1 MNQENIEYSIPN
13 LSLRLRHLFLSQ
25 DERSFQ
31 YREEYTTSPTYLS
44 PSSLVIAN
52 ADIDI
57 GKKIEFDYE
66 WLASR
71 NIEAEP
77 WSDSYIWLKDI
88 SLPITQ
94 ILEGNAA
101 YSSMRLMYTDGGCDV
116 YQIGFGTEIN
126 PSGFWF
132 TELPGN
138 NNCHMHNDVAKYHIA
153 IEIRPGKNGENPRFV
168 YTLTELGCEDPRSYT
183 HTVIANQAE
192 LPNMAL
198 VFGSNRTAY
207 RISNLT
213 VENDPV
219 SEFSYAIPTAQADN
233 LVVFGT
239 SNYQNMHFH
248 KEVELV
254 QVQTES
260 IDCSVNGHDL
270 HLLPGDILLI
280 NSNIHH
286 MIVPHDKPAKITVLN
301 FDMFKYLNQRENDLS
316 ILYAFLSQNKI
327 CCQPY
332 QVYTGEEAEELTR
345 IIDSISEE
353 ISRRKKSYQYYIR
366 AYLLWIVAHL
376 LRENFLPDSDG
387 INNRSLSKIIPVIQ
401 YIHAHYSE
409 KISLDSISHA
419 VSMDKHYLCRLFRA
433 CTRSTIVDYIN
444 FLRLSLVAEQ
454 LSHMNTSIS
463 EAAYSSGFSSMQN
476 FNRLFKQRYGCT
488 PIEYRKKMM

>member
-13 LSLRLRHLFLSQ
+13 LTLRLRHLFLSQ

-71 NIEAEP
+71 NIAAEP

-88 SLPITQ
+88 SIPVTQ
-94 ILEGNAA
+94 ILEENAA
-101 YSSMRLMYTDGGCDV
+101 YSSMRLMYNDGGCDV
-116 YQIGFGTEIN
+116 YQAGFGTELN

-132 TELPGN
+132 TEQAEKSS
-138 NNCHMHNDVAKYHIA
+138 CHMHNDVAKYHIA
-153 IEIRPGKNGENPRFV
+153 IEIQPGKNGENPRFV
-168 YTLTELGCEDPRSYT
+168 YTLTELEHPHPRSYT
-183 HTVIANQAE
+183 HTVIASRPDF
-192 LPNMAL
+192 PNMAL

-219 SEFSYAIPTAQADN
+219 SEFSYAAPNAQADD
-233 LVVFGT
+233 LVLFGT

-260 IDCSVNGHDL
+260 LDCSVNGQDV
-270 HLLPGDILLI
+270 HLLSGDILLI
-280 NSNIHH
+280 NSNVHH
-286 MIVPHDKPAKITVLN
+286 MMVPHDKPAKITVLN
-301 FDMFKYLNQRENDLS
+301 FDMFKYLDQRENDLS

-327 CCQPY
+327 YCKPY
-332 QVYTGEEAEELTR
+332 QIYNGEEARELTG
-345 IIDSISEE
+345 IIDSISKE
-353 ISRRKKSYQYYIR
+353 ISRRKKAYQCYIKS
-366 AYLLWIVAHL
+366 YLLWIVSHL
-376 LRENFLPDSDG
+376 LREEFLPDGDS
-387 INNRSLSKIIPVIQ
+387 INNHNLNKIIPVIQ
-401 YIHAHYSE
+401 YINSHYAE
-409 KISLDSISHA
+409 KISLDQIGHA

-433 CTRSTIVDYIN
+433 CTQSTIVDYIN
-444 FLRLSLVAEQ
+444 FLRLSRVVEQ
-454 LSHMNTSIS
+454 LDHSNSSIS

-488 PIEYRKKMM
+488 PIEYRKKML

>member
-52 ADIDI
+52 AEIDI

-101 YSSMRLMYTDGGCDV
+101 YSSMRLMYNDGGCDV

-207 RISNLT
+207 RISKLT

-239 SNYQNMHFH
+239 SN
-248 KEVELV
+248 
-254 QVQTES
+254 
-260 IDCSVNGHDL
+260 
-270 HLLPGDILLI
+270 
-280 NSNIHH
+280 
-286 MIVPHDKPAKITVLN
+286 
-301 FDMFKYLNQRENDLS
+301 
-316 ILYAFLSQNKI
+316 
-327 CCQPY
+327 
-332 QVYTGEEAEELTR
+332 
-345 IIDSISEE
+345 
-353 ISRRKKSYQYYIR
+353 
-366 AYLLWIVAHL
+366 
-376 LRENFLPDSDG
+376 
-387 INNRSLSKIIPVIQ
+387 
-401 YIHAHYSE
+401 
-409 KISLDSISHA
+409 
-419 VSMDKHYLCRLFRA
+419 
-433 CTRSTIVDYIN
+433 
-444 FLRLSLVAEQ
+444 
-454 LSHMNTSIS
+454 
-463 EAAYSSGFSSMQN
+463 
-476 FNRLFKQRYGCT
+476 
-488 PIEYRKKMM
+488 